1 MLTVTPRGQLV
12 RPSVCVPVGS
22 LGSDVGSFYTVCAT
36 TATRSLAEDTFTFTV
51 GERRESTHPGQKP
64 ACLSVALLDRQTDR
78 VPQMPLR
85 KFEVGAFFFHF
96 LDGAVTNVEMEQTL
110 IADLYYR
117 S

>member
-1 MLTVTPRGQLV
+1 M
-12 RPSVCVPVGS
+12 
-22 LGSDVGSFYTVCAT
+22 GSDVGTFYTVCAT
-36 TATRSLAEDTFTFTV
+36 TATRSLAEDTFTFTA
-51 GERRESTHPGQKP
+51 GERRESTHPGQTP

-85 KFEVGAFFFHF
+85 KFEVGTRLFHF
-96 LDGAVTNVEMEQTL
+96 LDGAAKRAEMEQTL